1 MPEYWLS
8 SLKIATV
15 IVFIIVG
22 VAVNSGF
29 NSEHRYIGTSNWR
42 IPGAPFV
49 GGFGGFS
56 QVFVIASFACASH
69 PVLLNRFDISLI
81 RNSWRDGKL
90 GYHSRGDEKS
100 VTKYAEN
107 R

>member
-1 MPEYWLS
+1 M
-8 SLKIATV
+8 TV

-22 VAVNSGF
+22 IAVNAGF
-29 NSEHRYIGTSNWR
+29 NSEHRFIGTSNWR

-56 QVFVIASFACASH
+56 QVFVTASFACASY
-69 PVLLNRFDISLI
+69 PVLRDRSEILSV
-81 RNSWRDGKL
+81 RNSWGDGKL
-90 GYHSRGDEKS
+90 GYHSRRDEKS